1 MTWSTWIASAAVVV
15 MGTFNTGVTQTP
27 VAIANF
33 EDVAGKWAGHANTYA
48 VSLDLDTNGRFIA
61 RYALGS
67 ERGAARL
74 EGGNLVIPLPRH
86 NGALQLSRDG
96 ETLKG
101 PGIVAGKTWQV
112 SLARK
117 AAR

>member
-1 MTWSTWIASAAVVV
+1 MTWSTWITSAAVVV
-15 MGTFNTGVTQTP
+15 MATCTTGFSQTP
-27 VAIANF
+27 MAIATF
-33 EDVAGKWAGHANTYA
+33 EDVAGKWAGHANTHA
-48 VSLDLDTNGRFIA
+48 VSLDLETNGRFTA

-74 EGGNLVIPLPRH
+74 EGGNLVIPLPEH
-86 NGALQLSRDG
+86 DGALQLSRDG

-101 PGIVAGKTWQV
+101 PGVIGGKTWQV

-117 AAR
+117 AAP

>member
-1 MTWSTWIASAAVVV
+1 MTWSTWIAGVAAIV
-15 MGTFNTGVTQTP
+15 MGTCNTGFSQTP

-33 EDVAGKWAGHANTYA
+33 EDVAGKWAGHANTHA
-48 VSLDLDTNGRFIA
+48 VTLDLETDGQFIA

-74 EGGNLVIPLPRH
+74 EGGNLVIPLPKH
-86 NGALQLSRDG
+86 DGALQLSKDG

-101 PGIVAGKTWQV
+101 PGIIAGKSWQV
-112 SLARK
+112 SLART